1 MKEKYRHRKHALFQ
15 ITKVLF
21 MVYCCVTC
29 CVYVSGDPRCY
40 VAMLCILLMEML
52 LGYIATKCKHKQTT
66 AFFDVVLTVHRR

>member
-21 MVYCCVTC
+21 VVYCCVTC
-29 CVYVSGDPRCY
+29 CVYLSGDPQMLE

-52 LGYIATKCKHKQTT
+52 LGYIATNVQTQT
-66 AFFDVVLTVHRR
+66 YSSLFVFRFHL